1 MGLQPTIFG
10 RRPSNPFD
18 NKVPGGHSDI
28 IGGAVVGSREHI
40 ENIFHRKVHFG
51 GNADPNS
58 CFLLEPECAHCM
70 LECLKSVPTQLN

>member
-18 NKVPGGHSDI
+18 NKVPRGHSDI
-28 IGGAVVGSREHI
+28 IGMVVGSREYI

-58 CFLLEPECAHCM
+58 CFLLERGMRTPHVRMPQICSNA
-70 LECLKSVPTQLN
+70 KN